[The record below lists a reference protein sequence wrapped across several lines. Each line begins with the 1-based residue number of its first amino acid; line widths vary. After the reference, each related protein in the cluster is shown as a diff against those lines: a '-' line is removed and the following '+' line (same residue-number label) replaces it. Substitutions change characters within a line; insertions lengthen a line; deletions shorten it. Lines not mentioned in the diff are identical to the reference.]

1 MTTPVRGLSSTLLP
15 GGSDED
21 VADLEEAIESQ
32 LAPAEEVRHALQ
44 GSGKLVRESEDEE
57 DRLAGPDGADPA
69 VLVTDQHVIYTVEA
83 GEDDTI
89 ISVPYTEIGKV
100 DVDDGFLRTTLVV
113 KSWQEGTFRLRVS
126 AGDELSDAVSYI
138 GEAVECWQFATSK
151 LEAARRKT
159 DDVSDH
165 FENGRLGRARTG
177 REDARD
183 LLDRARDAVEAA
195 DVTNVPTLA
204 AEIDEVRA
212 QLHWMEVE
220 ARLAR
225 ANTLVTEAKYQT
237 DTRAYA
243 GAAERLWKARDQLEN
258 ARMVARKA
266 EMAEPAVIEAGLET
280 IERRLEGLRVQPT
293 ALAKQARERAERTE
307 DLDVRIETLVASLEH
322 YQDALTAAWGTDF
335 EFAAD
340 EAFLRFQIEVVVDDI
355 ITARR
360 ERADEYLEAAA
371 EYRAEGDT
379 ASARTAVESAIAH
392 LEAAADLAAEF
403 RAGDQAALESDIE
416 ELRADTPVG

>member
-1 MTTPVRGLSSTLLP
+1 MTTPVRGLSSALLP
-15 GGSDED
+15 GGSEKD

-44 GSGKLVRESEDEE
+44 GSGKLRKQHEGEE

-113 KSWQEGTFRLRVS
+113 KSWHEGTFRLRVS
-126 AGDELSDAVSYI
+126 SGEELSAAVSYI
-138 GEAVECWQFATSK
+138 SAAVECWQFATSK

-159 DDVSDH
+159 DDVADH
-165 FENGRLGRARTG
+165 FEDGRLGRARTA
-177 REDARD
+177 REEARA
-183 LLDRARDAVEAA
+183 LLDRAREAVEAA
-195 DVTNVPTLA
+195 DVTNVPTLV

-212 QLHWMEVE
+212 QLHRMEVE

-225 ANTLVTEAKYQT
+225 ANTLVSEAKHQT
-237 DTRAYA
+237 DARVYA
-243 GAAERLWKARDQLEN
+243 GAAEGLWEARDQLEN

-266 EMAEPAVIEAGLET
+266 EMAEPPVIEAGLET
-280 IERRLEGLRVQPT
+280 IERRLHGVRVQPT

-307 DLDVRIETLVASLEH
+307 DLDVRIENLEASLEH

-360 ERADEYLEAAA
+360 ERADEYLETAA
-371 EYRAEGDT
+371 EHRAGDET
-379 ASARTAVESAIAH
+379 APARNAVESAIAH

-403 RAGDQAALESDIE
+403 RAGDQAALEADIA
-416 ELRADTPVG
+416 ELRADAPVG